1 LKKKL
6 KINMAVETINQELSN
21 SQKEFESLLNEDFK
35 DRKLKENEIIKATVT
50 EITKNFIVVD
60 CKAKMEGMIPIEE
73 FKNDDELSK
82 LSVGSKIEVYL
93 ERIESFKGEIVISR
107 EKARRMNAWN
117 RMEKVFATGEEIT
130 AYITGRV
137 KGGFIATCDG
147 LPTFMP
153 ASQIDVRP
161 LKKFDHLM
169 NVPLK
174 VIATRIDKVRGNVC
188 TSRRAVLEKSK
199 DIEAKEALKNLK
211 EGDVIEDAKVKA
223 TTDWGIFLD
232 INGIDALL
240 HVSDLSHGRVKK
252 PSDLVTIGQSMKV
265 KITKIDKLT
274 NRVSASVKALT
285 EDPYESLSKKYKIG
299 STYTGTVTKLMD
311 YGAFVRLEDGIE
323 GLIHSSELSW
333 TNKNTQPSKILTT
346 SQEIIVKIVS
356 IDSEAKRISL
366 SLRETLPNPWKEI
379 ENKVGTVIEVTI
391 NNITDKAIFAD
402 LDNGLT
408 GMLHYRELSYNEQ
421 DQDLKKFKKG
431 QKIKVKIIELKDDK
445 LRFSVRAMEK
455 DPFDWFK
462 ENKKKEGS
470 TITTRVH
477 EVLKT
482 GVKVSVDPNKHIIVM
497 IKKNQLAKEPAD
509 ARPEIFV
516 PGNALDTMIT
526 DLNILKR
533 EVVLSVKAAQIHE
546 EKSLVAKF
554 GAKAASSGAT
564 LAGIFQKALGKKAVK
579 KKKEED

>member
-1 LKKKL
+1 
-6 KINMAVETINQELSN
+6 MAVETINQELSS
-21 SQKEFESLLNEDFK
+21 SQKEFEALLNDDFK

-82 LSVGSKIEVYL
+82 LEVGSKIDVYL

-107 EKARRMNAWN
+107 EKARRMSAWN
-117 RMEKVFATGEEIT
+117 RMEKVFETGEEIT

-153 ASQIDVRP
+153 ASQIDIRP

-199 DIEAKEALKNLK
+199 DSETKEALKNLK
-211 EGDVIEDAKVKA
+211 EGSIIEDAKVKA

-252 PSDLVTIGQSMKV
+252 PSDLVTIGQTMKV
-265 KITKIDKLT
+265 KITKIDKVT

-285 EDPYESLSKKYKIG
+285 EDPYDSLDKKYKIG
-299 STYTGTVTKLMD
+299 SIYTGTITKLMD

-333 TNKNTQPSKILTT
+333 TNKNTQPSKILSS
-346 SQEIIVKIVS
+346 SQEVKVKIVS

-366 SLRETLPNPWKEI
+366 SFRETLPNPWKEI
-379 ENKVGTVIEVTI
+379 EDKVGSIMEVTI
-391 NNITDKAIFAD
+391 NSITDKAIFAD

-408 GMLHYRELSYNEQ
+408 GMLHFRELSYNEQ

-431 QKIKVKIIELKDDK
+431 QKIKVKITELKDDK
-445 LRFSVRAMEK
+445 LRFSVRAMDK

-470 TITTRVH
+470 IITTRVH

-482 GVKVSVDPNKHIIVM
+482 GVKVSVDPDKHIIVM
-497 IKKNQLAKEPAD
+497 IKKNQLAKESAD

-516 PGNALDTMIT
+516 AGNALDAMIT
-526 DLNILKR
+526 DLDPTRR
-533 EVVLSVKAAQIHE
+533 EVVLSVKAAQVYE
-546 EKSLVAKF
+546 EKGLVAKF
-554 GAKAASSGAT
+554 GEGAAKSGAT
-564 LAGIFQKALGKKAVK
+564 LAGIFQKALGKKTVKK
-579 KKKEED
+579 KKKEEE

>member
-1 LKKKL
+1 
-6 KINMAVETINQELSN
+6 MAVEITNQELSS
-21 SQKEFESLLNEDFK
+21 SQKEFEILLNDDFK

-82 LSVGSKIEVYL
+82 LSIGSKIEVYL
-93 ERIESFKGEIVISR
+93 ERIESFKGEIIISR

-169 NVPLK
+169 NVPLQ
-174 VIATRIDKVRGNVC
+174 VIATRIDKIRGNVC

-199 DIEAKEALKNLK
+199 DVEAKEALKNLK
-211 EGDVIEDAKVKA
+211 EGDIIDDAKVKA

-232 INGIDALL
+232 IKGIDALL

-285 EDPYESLSKKYKIG
+285 EDPYDSLEKKYKIG
-299 STYTGTVTKLMD
+299 SVYTGTVTKLMD

-333 TNKNTQPSKILTT
+333 TNKNIQPSKILSS
-346 SQEIIVKIVS
+346 SQDVKIKIVS

-366 SLRETLPNPWKEI
+366 SFRETLPNPWKEI
-379 ENKVGTVIEVTI
+379 ENKIGSIMDVTI

-408 GMLHYRELSYNEQ
+408 GMLHFRELSYNEQ
-421 DQDLKKFKKG
+421 GQDLKKYKKG

-445 LRFSVRAMEK
+445 LRFSIRAMDK

-470 TITTRVH
+470 IITTRVH

-482 GVKVSVDPNKHIIVM
+482 GVKVSVDPDKNIIVM
-497 IKKNQLAKEPAD
+497 IKKNQLAKESTD

-516 PGNALDTMIT
+516 PGNALDAMIT
-526 DLNILKR
+526 DLDIIKR
-533 EVVLSVKAAQIHE
+533 EVNLSVKAAQVYE

-554 GAKAASSGAT
+554 GEGAAKSGAT
-564 LAGIFQKALGKKAVK
+564 LAGIFQKALGKKPVK
-579 KKKEED
+579 SKKKEEE